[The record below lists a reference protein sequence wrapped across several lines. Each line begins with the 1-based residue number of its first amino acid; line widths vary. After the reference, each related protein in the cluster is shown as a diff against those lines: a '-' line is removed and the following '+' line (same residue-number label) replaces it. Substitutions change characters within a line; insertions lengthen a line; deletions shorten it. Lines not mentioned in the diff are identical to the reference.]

1 MEELMV
7 EGNGRPSRGITR
19 AAKPISGAPTKIVQ
33 AEPQSPCPLWCQ
45 GHGGMDSPQRHRGH
59 EGNARTDGSKE
70 MAGNRGASR
79 AQQNRSAVLQP
90 KLSKQNLNLPGPSIA
105 SRPLCLCGEFPPPC
119 SLYAVPAGQRV
130 CGSEMPC
137 FRRSSQKARRFF
149 PAACAARVMFPP
161 WRLSIVCK

>member
-1 MEELMV
+1 MA
-7 EGNGRPSRGITR
+7 GHRGASRAQQNR
-19 AAKPISGAPTKIVQ
+19 SAALQPKIVQ
-33 AEPQSPCPLWCQ
+33 AEPSPCPLWCQ

-70 MAGNRGASR
+70 MAGKRGTSR
-79 AQQNRSAVLQP
+79 AQQNRSAALQP
-90 KLSKQNLNLPGPSIA
+90 KLSKQNLNLPAPSIA
-105 SRPLCLCGEFPPPC
+105 SCPLCFCGEFPSPC
-119 SLYAVPAGQRV
+119 SLYAVPAGERV